1 MLYPILGYAPS
12 RTSEGAARPGR
23 RLGCAETGGPPP
35 MESSSKRLA
44 AQRLLVGGALASSIA
59 FLLTV
64 AGPRVGELPA
74 FTVPFSAD
82 GNVGRVEAEPL
93 AERAAQSGDA
103 ARASARG
110 GVVDGSEASSGTRT
124 VRALSADRETSGTAG
139 LAASTPTRRGNA
151 QADGTS
157 TRPAGQ
163 TARAR
168 GGTKVGRRADRA
180 SGPASV
186 RAKPSNAP
194 AAGRSRG
201 GPNRR
206 GHERVSP
213 PKRAGGATARRST
226 AAPPRP
232 TASGNATRAPRG
244 AAAKKAT
251 YAGQRRTSHGTS
263 PRAAKRGGTGS
274 HGAASRARAG
284 KR

>member
-1 MLYPILGYAPS
+1 
-12 RTSEGAARPGR
+12 
-23 RLGCAETGGPPP
+23 

-64 AGPRVGELPA
+64 AGPRVDEFPA
-74 FTVPFSAD
+74 FPVPFSAD
-82 GNVGRVEAEPL
+82 GTVGRVEAGPL

-110 GVVDGSEASSGTRT
+110 EVVDASNATGGTRT
-124 VRALSADRETSGTAG
+124 VRALGDDRETSGTAG

-151 QADGTS
+151 QADRTS
-157 TRPAGQ
+157 TRTAGQ

-168 GGTKVGRRADRA
+168 GGTKAGRRADRA
-180 SGPASV
+180 FGQASL

-201 GPNRR
+201 GANGRS
-206 GHERVSP
+206 HKRVSP

-226 AAPPRP
+226 AASPRP
-232 TASGNATRAPRG
+232 TASGNATRAPHG

-251 YAGQRRTSHGTS
+251 YGGQRRTSHGPS

-274 HGAASRARAG
+274 HGPATRARAG